1 MSLKSQNDFNIMQG
15 RNGDSDVNKHVDTVG
30 EGESG
35 INGESSINIYTLSCV
50 KWTVGE
56 KLLYN
61 TITQG
66 AQSGCSVM
74 T

>member
-35 INGESSINIYTLSCV
+35 INGESSINIYTLSDV
-50 KWTVGE
+50 KWMADG
-56 KLLYN
+56 KLLCN
-61 TITQG
+61 TG
-66 AQSGCSVM
+66 SPVWYSVM

>member
-15 RNGDSDVNKHVDTVG
+15 RNGDSDVNSHVDTVG

-50 KWTVGE
+50 K
-56 KLLYN
+56 
-61 TITQG
+61 
-66 AQSGCSVM
+66 
-74 T
+74 